1 MPIGV
6 FWILHPWASAMVFF
20 VSDFLL
26 AVHHYPSPRP
36 VSVSRDPLE
45 AEAEWLFFFFFW
57 HVCVRFKD
65 RHGICKGVMGAHT
78 TASLV
83 VSISTL
89 GNIVHHVGD
98 FKSLSSY

>member
-45 AEAEWLFFFFFW
+45 AEAEWLFFFFFGM
-57 HVCVRFKD
+57 CVSGLKIDMAFVR
-65 RHGICKGVMGAHT
+65 V
-78 TASLV
+78 
-83 VSISTL
+83 
-89 GNIVHHVGD
+89 
-98 FKSLSSY
+98 